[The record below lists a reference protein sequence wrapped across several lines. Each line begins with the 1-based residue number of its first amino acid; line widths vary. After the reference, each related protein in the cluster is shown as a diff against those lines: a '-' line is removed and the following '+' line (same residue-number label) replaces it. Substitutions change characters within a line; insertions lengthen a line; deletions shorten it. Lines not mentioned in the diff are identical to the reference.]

1 MVTVAMLMLA
11 SASVLHVLWA
21 EQAVNTPASE
31 NREEQS
37 RVLHRSALSHRD
49 TVGRR
54 DFGANGSCYRLTF
67 AKTTPG

>member
-1 MVTVAMLMLA
+1 MFA
-11 SASVLHVLWA
+11 SAWLLHVLWA

-37 RVLHRSALSHRD
+37 RVLHRSALSRRD
-49 TVGRR
+49 TVGRG
-54 DFGANGSCYRLTF
+54 DFVVNGSCYRTTF